1 VLGCRARG
9 CTGAGCPRG
18 AVAGAAAGKQPA
30 GGGVGGGLRV
40 LPLACCSQ
48 QQAGEGLGHWGGWL
62 SEPSLYCPVIVF
74 GDVVDAQP
82 DDAAGRLGVE
92 QHQTAGHAGT
102 QRWFV
107 VGEDPTQQRQA
118 SALGGVGEVV
128 VALVEPVQEVLGV
141 GELLASEP
149 SGGCGERAGAGSRAQ
164 PWELAPAA
172 ELCQQPMV
180 RVVDVAL
187 ASLRVGV
194 SQYDHRRWQPR

>member
-1 VLGCRARG
+1 MGVGPGRTRVAAAGGVVAEPERLGDDGCGCLPDELVERG
-9 CTGAGCPRG
+9 EAGCGAGDAEFADARVQG
-18 AVAGAAAGKQPA
+18 VHVERLAGAAAGKQPA

-92 QHQTAGHAGT
+92 QHQTAGHAGA

-118 SALGGVGEVV
+118 PALGDVLACVG
-128 VALVEPVQEVLGV
+128 
-141 GELLASEP
+141 LA
-149 SGGCGERAGAGSRAQ
+149 
-164 PWELAPAA
+164 
-172 ELCQQPMV
+172 
-180 RVVDVAL
+180 
-187 ASLRVGV
+187 
-194 SQYDHRRWQPR
+194 

>member
-9 CTGAGCPRG
+9 CSGAGCPRG

-82 DDAAGRLGVE
+82 DDAAGRWGVE

-118 SALGGVGEVV
+118 SALGGAGLCWSC
-128 VALVEPVQEVLGV
+128 VAAAGRAWASGKPRLPRSGTLVWCACTARGLGRARRQCHL
-141 GELLASEP
+141 GWR
-149 SGGCGERAGAGSRAQ
+149 GRGCGRAGRASVPIQNPGAG
-164 PWELAPAA
+164 W
-172 ELCQQPMV
+172 
-180 RVVDVAL
+180 
-187 ASLRVGV
+187 
-194 SQYDHRRWQPR
+194 